1 MRTQRLLLIL
11 ILLSV
16 ISFQLPVFLTGCA
29 HVKRHS
35 QTRRRLSAISTGN
48 LEGMSKVE
56 IIKKFGQPRATSK
69 SEISECWYYARPR
82 EMWIWFEEDVV
93 DHREVN

>member
-1 MRTQRLLLIL
+1 MKTQRLLLIL

-16 ISFQLPVFLTGCA
+16 ISFQLLAFLTGCV

-35 QTRRRLSAISTGN
+35 QTRTRLSAISAGN

-56 IIKKFGQPRATSK
+56 VIKKFGQPPATSK
-69 SEISECWYYARPR
+69 SEISECWYYAQPS
-82 EMWIWFEEDVV
+82 EMWIWFEKDVV
-93 DHREVN
+93 DHGEVK